1 MSEAQAVEATQE
13 QSRTQVLTSENAAE
27 FYAQKLGLATEEA
40 PTEAAV
46 EETPAEPANAEGE
59 SGSDDAD
66 KEATPT
72 EDRKPNP
79 KLEKRFSELTK
90 RRAEAEAKAEAA
102 ANEAREL
109 KERLRQYEQ
118 QSAPVQQESDGLS
131 EKPQPSQFN
140 DAFEYAEALSEWSAE
155 KAIADMK
162 KAEAQAKIQ
171 EQQAEQMK
179 AWSKR
184 IEEVKAELPDFDDMV
199 QSSEVIV
206 SDEIKAALYE
216 SDVGP
221 KIMYH
226 LAENPELAEKLNQM
240 SAISALREF
249 GKLEAKFE
257 AKAESKPEGKPVVAK
272 SKAPAPISPLKTNG
286 SAADTPIDS
295 NGEFHGTYAQWKAA
309 RLAKKIR

>member
-1 MSEAQAVEATQE
+1 MSEAQAAPEV
-13 QSRTQVLTSENAAE
+13 SRTQVLTSENAAE
-27 FYAQKLGLATEEA
+27 FYAQKLGLAANEA
-40 PTEAAV
+40 PSEADV
-46 EETPAEPANAEGE
+46 EATPSEPVNAEGE
-59 SGSDDAD
+59 SGSEDAD

-72 EDRKPNP
+72 EERKQNP

-90 RRAEAEAKAEAA
+90 RRAEAEAKAESEAQR
-102 ANEAREL
+102 AREL
-109 KERLRQYEQ
+109 EDRLRQYEQ
-118 QSAPVQQESDGLS
+118 QSAPRQQADAVS
-131 EKPQPSQFN
+131 EKPQPTQFN

-162 KAEAQAKIQ
+162 KAEAEARIQA
-171 EQQAEQMK
+171 QQAEQMK

-184 IEEVKAELPDFDDMV
+184 IESVKAELPDFDDMV

-240 SAISALREF
+240 SPIGALREF
-249 GKLEAKFE
+249 GKLEARFE
-257 AKAESKPEGKPVVAK
+257 AKAESQPESKPVVAK
-272 SKAPAPISPLKTNG
+272 SKAPAPINPLRSNS
-286 SAADTPIDS
+286 SAADSPIDS

-309 RLAKKIR
+309 RQAKRIR